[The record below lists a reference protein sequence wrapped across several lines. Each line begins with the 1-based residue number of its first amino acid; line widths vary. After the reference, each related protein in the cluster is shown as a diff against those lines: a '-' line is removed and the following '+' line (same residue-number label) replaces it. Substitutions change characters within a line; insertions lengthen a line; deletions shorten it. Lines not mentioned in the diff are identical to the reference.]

1 MLIDWRDIEQV
12 IATCPTRPDSGAIGM
27 CDSAPHRWAGER
39 TQAGGGMV
47 GGPLTK
53 CPESGDRPSYNCR
66 PTYATLCAM
75 SGINPAF
82 IAQQLGRNV
91 QMLLS
96 TYARQ
101 LSSSGDQ
108 GEM

>member
-1 MLIDWRDIEQV
+1 
-12 IATCPTRPDSGAIGM
+12 
-27 CDSAPHRWAGER
+27 
-39 TQAGGGMV
+39 
-47 GGPLTK
+47 
-53 CPESGDRPSYNCR
+53 
-66 PTYATLCAM
+66 M